1 MRSGCPSR
9 VSASMGS
16 VDTKRL
22 SGEVAARHGLL
33 IREDD
38 PAMALVTMSEIVLEH
53 VLSEAELRLRGLL
66 SEAEKGQKRS
76 QQETLVWVQ
85 EEMGR
90 AGSALR
96 TQLQRDID
104 AGRLQARELVVQLSQ
119 VYARS
124 AVRRWVALGIVS
136 GLLLVLIGVGLGLE
150 LGRWLR

>member
-1 MRSGCPSR
+1 
-9 VSASMGS
+9 MGS
-16 VDTKRL
+16 VDAKKL

-38 PAMALVTMSEIVLEH
+38 PAMALVTMSEIVLEQVLKEAEVRFRG
-53 VLSEAELRLRGLL
+53 VLSEAEK
-66 SEAEKGQKRS
+66 SQKRS
-76 QQETLVWVQ
+76 QQDVLVWVQ

-90 AGSALR
+90 VGSALR
-96 TQLQRDID
+96 VQLQRDVD

-136 GLLLVLIGVGLGLE
+136 GLLLVLIGVVFGLE

>member
-1 MRSGCPSR
+1 MC
-9 VSASMGS
+9 S
-16 VDTKRL
+16 VDAKKL

-53 VLSEAELRLRGLL
+53 VLKEAEIGLRAVL
-66 SEAEKGQKRS
+66 SEAEKNQKRS

-96 TQLQRDID
+96 AQLQRDID
-104 AGRLQARELVVQLSQ
+104 AGRLQARELVVQLRQ

-124 AVRRWVALGIVS
+124 AVRRWVAVGIVS
-136 GLLLVLIGVGLGLE
+136 GLLLLLIGVSLGLE

>member
-1 MRSGCPSR
+1 MGR
-9 VSASMGS
+9 VDA
-16 VDTKRL
+16 KKL
-22 SGEVAARHGLL
+22 SGEVAERHGLL

-38 PAMALVTMSEIVLEH
+38 PAMALVTMSEIVLEQ
-53 VLSEAELRLRGLL
+53 VLKEAEVRFRGVL
-66 SEAEKGQKRS
+66 SEAEKGQKKS
-76 QQETLVWVQ
+76 QQEAVVWVQ

-96 TQLQRDID
+96 VQLQRDID

-119 VYARS
+119 VYSRS

-136 GLLLVLIGVGLGLE
+136 GLILLLVGVGLGFE

>member
-1 MRSGCPSR
+1 
-9 VSASMGS
+9 MGS

-38 PAMALVTMSEIVLEH
+38 PAMALVTMSEIVLEQ
-53 VLSEAELRLRGLL
+53 VLSESQVRLRGLL
-66 SEAEKGQKRS
+66 SEAEKGQKKS

-136 GLLLVLIGVGLGLE
+136 GLLLVLIGVGFGLE

>member
-1 MRSGCPSR
+1 
-9 VSASMGS
+9 MGS
-16 VDTKRL
+16 VDAKKL

-38 PAMALVTMSEIVLEH
+38 PAMALVTMSEIVLEQVLKEAEVRFRG
-53 VLSEAELRLRGLL
+53 VLSEAEK
-66 SEAEKGQKRS
+66 SQKRS
-76 QQETLVWVQ
+76 QQDVLVWVQ

-96 TQLQRDID
+96 VQLQRDID

-119 VYARS
+119 VYSRS

-136 GLLLVLIGVGLGLE
+136 GLLLILIGVGLGFG

>member
-1 MRSGCPSR
+1 MC
-9 VSASMGS
+9 S
-16 VDTKRL
+16 VDAKKL

-53 VLSEAELRLRGLL
+53 VLKEAEIGLRAVL
-66 SEAEKGQKRS
+66 SEAEESQKRS

-90 AGSALR
+90 AGTALR
-96 TQLQRDID
+96 AQLQRDID